1 MQYIYIII
9 YMSSVPSRPSRPHI
23 AFLLSSSSGHTGP
36 SVQKRVV
43 QWPTTCSKTVKTLI
57 VFRQMYIALGQE
69 SSMCSTGGS
78 PEGSGTSNGGASA
91 CDDVHC
97 MMAVLKCSCQ
107 VLDCANQCKTLGD
120 SKKNL
125 YIYIYISKPCIAKP
139 CKTICRGLTASNKFR
154 QHLIYYI
161 TTYTK
166 HIYIYKYLCIDC
178 IY

>member
-1 MQYIYIII
+1 
-9 YMSSVPSRPSRPHI
+9 MSQVGQVGHTLPSSP
-23 AFLLSSSSGHTGP
+23 LSSSSGHTGP

-125 YIYIYISKPCIAKP
+125 YIYLKTLHCQTMQNDLQGTDGKQQIS
-139 CKTICRGLTASNKFR
+139 
-154 QHLIYYI
+154 
-161 TTYTK
+161 TTP
-166 HIYIYKYLCIDC
+166 HILHNYIY
-178 IY
+178 

>member
-1 MQYIYIII
+1 
-9 YMSSVPSRPSRPHI
+9 MSSVPSRPSRPHI

-125 YIYIYISKPCIAKP
+125 YIYIYLKTLHCQTMQNDLQGTDGKQQIS
-139 CKTICRGLTASNKFR
+139 
-154 QHLIYYI
+154 
-161 TTYTK
+161 TTP
-166 HIYIYKYLCIDC
+166 HILHNYIY
-178 IY
+178 

>member
-1 MQYIYIII
+1 MRHLNNKRQKNAIYIYIII

-125 YIYIYISKPCIAKP
+125 YIYIYISQNLALPNHAK
-139 CKTICRGLTASNKFR
+139 RSAG
-154 QHLIYYI
+154 
-161 TTYTK
+161 
-166 HIYIYKYLCIDC
+166 D
-178 IY
+178 